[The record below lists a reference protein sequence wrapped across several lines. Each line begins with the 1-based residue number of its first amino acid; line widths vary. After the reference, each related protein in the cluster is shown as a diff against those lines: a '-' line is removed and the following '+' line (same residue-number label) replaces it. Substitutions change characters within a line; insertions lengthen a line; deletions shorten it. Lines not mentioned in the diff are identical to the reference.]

1 VKVLSVHKSC
11 AMERVLVGV
20 RINNADTNETW
31 KPRHDHGT
39 SSKLWNISFF
49 LSFFLS
55 WVLCERGEVDLEGTA
70 LLCIAPATTMRCE
83 LAPSFYESHLSYQA
97 IDPTYR

>member
-1 VKVLSVHKSC
+1 MTTELLRSS
-11 AMERVLVGV
+11 
-20 RINNADTNETW
+20 
-31 KPRHDHGT
+31 GT
-39 SSKLWNISFF
+39 SLSFF
-49 LSFFLS
+49 LSFLGS
-55 WVLCERGEVDLEGTA
+55 LRTGEVDLEGTA